1 MEQETHRV
9 LEMLRDGK
17 ISAEQAAKLLEAL
30 DAASTASPEQTATR
44 ARSLRVNVTDTRTG
58 RTTVNFNIPFGLVE
72 VAGKMGLSLGI
83 KRAPEL
89 ADLNFDDI
97 VAAIRSGAEGKIVD
111 IEDDKDRQH
120 VIVRVE

>member
-1 MEQETHRV
+1 MEQETQSI

-30 DAASTASPEQTATR
+30 EAAGATRPERPQAR
-44 ARSLRVNVTDTRTG
+44 ARSLRINVTDTRSG

-72 VAGKMGLSLGI
+72 VAGRMGLSLGI

-111 IEDDKDRQH
+111 IEDEKDRQH
-120 VIVRVE
+120 VTVMVE

>member
-1 MEQETHRV
+1 MEQETQRV
-9 LEMLRDGK
+9 LEMLHDGK

-30 DAASTASPEQTATR
+30 DAAGAASPQRPATR

-120 VIVRVE
+120 VIITVE